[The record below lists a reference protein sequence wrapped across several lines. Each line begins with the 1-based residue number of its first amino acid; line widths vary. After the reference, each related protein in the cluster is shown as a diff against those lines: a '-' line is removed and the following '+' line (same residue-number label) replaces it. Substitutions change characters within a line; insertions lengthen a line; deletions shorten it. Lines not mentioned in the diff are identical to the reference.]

1 MTTYAG
7 RPVFAPYFEN
17 PAGRPE
23 PSVLITVYD
32 RGTTDLVA
40 LYTDRTKAT
49 ELDNP
54 FSADSYGNAEFY
66 ADPGDYD
73 ALVGGVTLPF
83 SVLPDPAEPL
93 NLADESLPIVKV
105 SGLAG
110 ALDARALV
118 TDLGG
123 VPNDRIRYVS
133 PNGLDSLDGLSE
145 GRPFR
150 TLTAAIADL
159 KSQGGAAGYVGGIQL
174 AWGNYVETPTAYAE
188 LGGGTAAVQV
198 TGRIPMGLVIQ
209 GKGPGSAILNSA
221 NCTDVLRVNNASRT
235 TLRDLSVNPQGTV
248 TNAVH
253 ITASGSTEN
262 TYLESVWVQGTAN
275 VLNCFAVGND
285 SGLDVSETLMVNC
298 VQNGGVNGWKVG
310 NSANVGNVGNV
321 RCLGCV
327 SQGNSNA
334 GLVAAGGGFEWING
348 TCSNNDGF
356 GDFYISHPSHSWPIS
371 IVGNR
376 SEESF
381 RFLTCTAANTGIPS
395 INIQDSSCSNFHDPD
410 KYAIRNQG
418 SPGLRLNGFTARHI
432 SGSGSLIYS
441 QYLAPMAFDVWT
453 DNAGNPF
460 TGVQP
465 SVRLHCGTFDE
476 SANHGAHLTPSI
488 NNALKLLTVATGSR
502 PTPATAGAGAQ
513 MYDTTISKPI
523 WSDGTDWRDS
533 AGTVV

>member
-1 MTTYAG
+1 MTSVYAG
-7 RPVFAPYFEN
+7 RPVFPPYFEN
-17 PAGRPE
+17 PSGRPE

-32 RGTTDLVA
+32 RGTTDLVT
-40 LYTDRTKAT
+40 LYTDRTKDT

-54 FSADSYGNAEFY
+54 FYADSFGNADFY
-66 ADPGDYD
+66 AEPGDYD
-73 ALVGGVTLPF
+73 ALVNGETLPF
-83 SVLPDPAEPL
+83 SVLPDPVEPL
-93 NLADESLPIVKV
+93 AVADESLPMVKV
-105 SGLAG
+105 TGLSS
-110 ALDARALV
+110 ALGARALI

-133 PNGLDSLDGLSE
+133 PNGDDDLDGLSE

-150 TLTAAIADL
+150 SLTAAIADL

-221 NCTDVLRVNNASRT
+221 NCTDVLRVNNASRV

-248 TNAVH
+248 TNGVH

-275 VLNCFAVGND
+275 VTNSFGVGTD
-285 SGLDVSETLMVNC
+285 SSVDVSETLFVNC

-310 NSANVGNVGNV
+310 NTGVGNVGNV

-334 GLVAAGGGFEWING
+334 GFVAAGGGFEWLNG

-356 GDFYISHPSHSWPIS
+356 GDFYLSHPSHSWPIS
-371 IVGNR
+371 IVDNR

-395 INIQDSSCSNFHDPD
+395 MRIQNCAVSNFHDPD

-418 SPGLRLNGFTARHI
+418 SPGLLLMGFTARHF
-432 SGSGSLIYS
+432 SGSGSKIYN
-441 QYLAPMAFDVWT
+441 QYLAPVAIDVWT

-460 TGVQP
+460 EGVQP
-465 SVRLHCGTFDE
+465 SAVLHWGPFDVD
-476 SANHGAHLTPSI
+476 ANHGTHQTPVFNSP
-488 NNALKLLTVATGSR
+488 LKMLTVATGSR
-502 PTPATAGAGAQ
+502 PTASAAGAGAQ
-513 MYDTTISKPI
+513 MYDSTLSKPI
-523 WSDGTDWRDS
+523 WSDGSAWRDS
-533 AGTVV
+533 AGTAV